1 MTAAIHQRSA
11 MRWLTLLT
19 VLFSVGTAGAEN
31 KALDTARIVRGV
43 EAEGSCAVVGMSA
56 EQSQLIALQRAR
68 AAAIEQAAGVK
79 IQANTLVTN
88 GRLSVDFIR
97 TYSKGYIVK
106 EKVWWLHL
114 GQYQKDSSTAPIPEY
129 RVKILADVYRP
140 EKKIKPI
147 GLNAELNSAN
157 FRNGEKARVEVN
169 VERDAKVAIFN
180 ITADDKVVM
189 LFPNRYSGSNVV
201 SEGLS
206 FLFPSGDS
214 IISLVVRTLPEH
226 KRDAEAI
233 FVVAMDTGHER
244 EFDKVFKPLKA
255 MEFAEFFS
263 KYSEISE
270 YCEDV
275 ILTYEVTG
283 K

>member
-1 MTAAIHQRSA
+1 MNKH
-11 MRWLTLLT
+11 LLGLSLIFIA
-19 VLFSVGTAGAEN
+19 VIISGLAGAGQA
-31 KALDTARIVRGV
+31 ALDPSRIVRGV

-88 GRLSVDFIR
+88 GRLSADFIR
-97 TYSKGYIVK
+97 TYSKGFIVG
-106 EKVWWLHL
+106 EKVWWLHM

-140 EKKIKPI
+140 EKKIEPI
-147 GLNAELNSAN
+147 GLDAKLNSSS
-157 FRNGEKARVEVN
+157 FRSGEKAKIEVN
-169 VERDAKVAIFN
+169 VEREAKIAIFN

-189 LFPNRYSGSNVV
+189 LFPNEHSGDNVI
-201 SEGLS
+201 SDGMP
-206 FLFPSGDS
+206 FMFPSGYS
-214 IISLVVRTLPEH
+214 NIELVVRTLPNH
-226 KRDAEAI
+226 KRDAEAL
-233 FVVAMDTGHER
+233 FVAVMDMGHER
-244 EFDKVFKPLKA
+244 DFGKMFKPLET
-255 MEFAEFFS
+255 MEFSTFFS
-263 KYSEISE
+263 KYSEVSE

-275 ILTYEVTG
+275 ILTYEVVG